1 VSRFGGDEFVIL
13 LSRLD
18 QDKHQAYERVALL
31 AEKIRKLIAEP
42 IIVDGQELRTSASIG
57 ATLFCNEETS
67 IETILKQADIAMY
80 RAKSD
85 GRDMI
90 SVFESSMEDVVKSG
104 YWIKQELQFAIDR
117 NQLTLHYQPIVAIN
131 TKEIIGAEALIRWQ
145 HPEKGNIPPFDFIPK
160 AEESDLICAIGRL
173 VLMTGCQLLR
183 DNPGLAY
190 LSVNIGKR
198 HFESKNFIEELT
210 SVLDETD
217 ISPDRLVIEIT
228 ENLLLKNPQSASDK
242 MKQIKKL
249 GVKFALDDFGT
260 GYSSLSLLKDLPID
274 ILKIDRSFTCC
285 IGEDQAGEAIVV
297 AIISLSDA
305 LGLRVIV
312 EGVEELYQVN
322 FMETHNCFSA
332 QGYYFSRPVTS
343 DEITRMIEASVKSV
357 N

>member
-260 GYSSLSLLKDLPID
+260 GYSSLS
-274 ILKIDRSFTCC
+274 
-285 IGEDQAGEAIVV
+285 
-297 AIISLSDA
+297 
-305 LGLRVIV
+305 
-312 EGVEELYQVN
+312 
-322 FMETHNCFSA
+322 
-332 QGYYFSRPVTS
+332 
-343 DEITRMIEASVKSV
+343 
-357 N
+357 